1 MLATLLESRPV
12 RDRSRSAATVS
23 LIAHTAV
30 ITVAVFATA
39 VATTPDPLSDP
50 PEALVYVTPAAPPPP
65 AAPVP
70 TPEPAAP
77 PTGPVPEIPVPA
89 ISTPSVVPSGLPD
102 VPLSSL
108 AIEPVTR
115 IGPAT
120 GTPTPGVPGA
130 TGPAT
135 GAPWSELTVDR
146 AARLVRNTSRPG
158 YPDLLRRDRV
168 EGSVLATYVVDT
180 LGRVEPGSFTVL
192 ESTHPLFE
200 RSVRDALAA
209 MRFVPA
215 EAGGRR
221 VRQLV
226 QQSFLFTLRR

>member
-39 VATTPDPLSDP
+39 VATTPAPVSAP
-50 PEALVYVTPAAPPPP
+50 PEAIVYVTPAAPPPA
-65 AAPVP
+65 AAPVAA
-70 TPEPAAP
+70 PEPATPPSAP
-77 PTGPVPEIPVPA
+77 IPELRTPAIPTPTIVPTGLPEV
-89 ISTPSVVPSGLPD
+89 S
-102 VPLSSL
+102 LSSI

-135 GAPWSELTVDR
+135 GEPWSELMVDR
-146 AARLVRNTSRPG
+146 TARLVRNTSRPS
-158 YPDLLRRDRV
+158 YPDLLRRDRI

-180 LGRVEPGSFTVL
+180 LGRVEPGSFAVL